1 MNKEDFG
8 KAFAQLDRMEEK
20 LLRLQTDVFS
30 LEEKLDEVLSM
41 GIYITLTRQSDETE
55 H

>member
-1 MNKEDFG
+1 MDREDT
-8 KAFAQLDRMEEK
+8 ARLYAQLDRMEEK